1 MDPVGLV
8 DSWVWWGCW
17 SGGPWAWWDRGSG
30 GPVGLVGP
38 WVNFK
43 GSDMPRCPWSSFAFY
58 GLDQEVSLRE
68 GKVLFWAKFV
78 SFPNLILV
86 WFACYLDT
94 APVLWQGHIGR
105 VCPRFVR
112 NGREEPELS
121 KRGFSIGDALQ
132 YIDVTHFRIVSLPT
146 V

>member
-1 MDPVGLV
+1 MVIIENV
-8 DSWVWWGCW
+8 
-17 SGGPWAWWDRGSG
+17 
-30 GPVGLVGP
+30 
-38 WVNFK
+38 
-43 GSDMPRCPWSSFAFY
+43 FAFS

-105 VCPRFVR
+105 VCPRFV
-112 NGREEPELS
+112 GDGGEEPERP
-121 KRGFSIGDALQ
+121 KWGFGIRDALQ
-132 YIDVTHFRIVSLPT
+132 HIATYFRIDSVPT
-146 V
+146 VKAV